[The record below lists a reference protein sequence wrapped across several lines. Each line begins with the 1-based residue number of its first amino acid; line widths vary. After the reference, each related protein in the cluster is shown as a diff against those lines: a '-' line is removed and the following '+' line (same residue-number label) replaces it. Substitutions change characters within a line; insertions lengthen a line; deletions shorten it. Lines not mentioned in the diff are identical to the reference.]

1 MKKIL
6 ALILAALMMM
16 TVLVACGEKT
26 EGTENNDVVENDD
39 TAAENT
45 DANTD
50 ENTEENSGEENV
62 DASSATPAEIIAK
75 LNENKQPQF
84 MIGEIPVD
92 LSDVDAVLY
101 YTGLE
106 SGEKIKEI
114 SVFESMMGS
123 QAYSVVVAR
132 LNDAADAEEVANGM
146 KSGINPRKW
155 ICVEAD
161 DLRVVA
167 AGDLVMLVMI
177 SSEYASDV
185 TAADYVDAFTSYV
198 GGTLDIDLK

>member
-16 TVLVACGEKT
+16 TVLVACGDK
-26 EGTENNDVVENDD
+26 TENNDVNNDEVVDSNDD
-39 TAAENT
+39 TAADSNDDAAENN
-45 DANTD
+45 DAAVA
-50 ENTEENSGEENV
+50 E
-62 DASSATPAEIIAK
+62 TPAEIIAK

-92 LSDVDAVLY
+92 LADADAVLY

-106 SGEKIKEI
+106 SAEKIKEV

-123 QAYSVVVAR
+123 QAFSVVVAR

-146 KSGINPRKW
+146 KNGIDQRKW

-167 AGDLVMLVMI
+167 ADDLVMLVMI
-177 SSEYASDV
+177 SSEYAADV
-185 TAADYVDAFTSYV
+185 TAADYVDAFTNYV

>member
-1 MKKIL
+1 MRKNKMKKIL

-16 TVLVACGEKT
+16 TVLVACGDK
-26 EGTENNDVVENDD
+26 TENNDVNNDEVVDSNDD
-39 TAAENT
+39 TAADSNDDAAENN
-45 DANTD
+45 DAAVA
-50 ENTEENSGEENV
+50 E
-62 DASSATPAEIIAK
+62 TPAEIIAK

-92 LSDVDAVLY
+92 LADADAVLY

-106 SGEKIKEI
+106 SAEKIKEV

-123 QAYSVVVAR
+123 QAFSVVVAR

-146 KSGINPRKW
+146 KNGIDQRKW

-167 AGDLVMLVMI
+167 ADDLVMLVMI
-177 SSEYASDV
+177 SSEYAADV
-185 TAADYVDAFTSYV
+185 TAADYVDAFTNYV

>member
-1 MKKIL
+1 MRKNKMKKIL

-16 TVLVACGEKT
+16 TVLVACGDKT
-26 EGTENNDVVENDD
+26 ENDDVNNDEVVDSNDD
-39 TAAENT
+39 TAADSNDDAAENN
-45 DANTD
+45 DAA
-50 ENTEENSGEENV
+50 
-62 DASSATPAEIIAK
+62 ASETPAEIIVK
-75 LNENKQPQF
+75 LNEHKQPQF

-92 LSDVDAVLY
+92 LADADSVVY

-106 SGEKIKEI
+106 SAEKIKEI

-123 QAYSVVVAR
+123 QAFSVVVAR

-146 KSGINPRKW
+146 KNGIDQRKW

-177 SSEYASDV
+177 SSEYAADV
-185 TAADYVDAFTSYV
+185 TAADYVDAFTNYV

>member
-16 TVLVACGEKT
+16 TVLVACGDKT
-26 EGTENNDVVENDD
+26 ENDDVNNDEVVDSNDD
-39 TAAENT
+39 TAADSNDDAAENN
-45 DANTD
+45 DAAVA
-50 ENTEENSGEENV
+50 E
-62 DASSATPAEIIAK
+62 TPAEIIVK
-75 LNENKQPQF
+75 LNEHKQPQF

-92 LSDVDAVLY
+92 LADADAVLY

-106 SGEKIKEI
+106 SAEKIKEV

-123 QAYSVVVAR
+123 QAFSVVVAR

-146 KSGINPRKW
+146 KNGIDQRKW

-177 SSEYASDV
+177 SSEYAADV
-185 TAADYVDAFTSYV
+185 TAADYVDAFTNYV

>member
-16 TVLVACGEKT
+16 TVLVACGDKT
-26 EGTENNDVVENDD
+26 ENDDVNNDEVVDSNDD
-39 TAAENT
+39 TAADSNDDAAENN
-45 DANTD
+45 DAAVA
-50 ENTEENSGEENV
+50 E
-62 DASSATPAEIIAK
+62 TPAEIIAK

-92 LSDVDAVLY
+92 LADADAVLY

-106 SGEKIKEI
+106 SAEKIKEV

-123 QAYSVVVAR
+123 QAFSVVVAR

-146 KSGINPRKW
+146 KNGIDQRKW

-177 SSEYASDV
+177 SSEYAADV
-185 TAADYVDAFTSYV
+185 TAADYVDAFTNYV

>member
-16 TVLVACGEKT
+16 TVLVACGDKT
-26 EGTENNDVVENDD
+26 ENGDDVNNDVVENDD
-39 TAAENT
+39 TAA
-45 DANTD
+45 D
-50 ENTEENSGEENV
+50 ENNDSAENN
-62 DASSATPAEIIAK
+62 DAAANETPAEIIVK
-75 LNENKQPQF
+75 LNEHKQPQF
-84 MIGEIPVD
+84 MTGEIPVD
-92 LSDVDAVLY
+92 LADADAVLY
-101 YTGLE
+101 YTGLA
-106 SGEKIKEI
+106 SAEKIKEI

-123 QAYSVVVAR
+123 QAFSVVVAR

-146 KSGINPRKW
+146 KNGIDQRKW

-177 SSEYASDV
+177 SSEYAADV

>member
-16 TVLVACGEKT
+16 TVLVACGDKT
-26 EGTENNDVVENDD
+26 ENDDANNDEVVDSNDD
-39 TAAENT
+39 TAADSNDDAAENN
-45 DANTD
+45 DAA
-50 ENTEENSGEENV
+50 
-62 DASSATPAEIIAK
+62 ASETPAEIIVK
-75 LNENKQPQF
+75 LNEHKQPQF

-92 LSDVDAVLY
+92 LADADAVLY

-106 SGEKIKEI
+106 SAEKIKEV

-123 QAYSVVVAR
+123 QAFSVVVAR

-146 KSGINPRKW
+146 KNGIDQRKW

-167 AGDLVMLVMI
+167 ADDLVMLVMI
-177 SSEYASDV
+177 SSEYAADV
-185 TAADYVDAFTSYV
+185 TAADYVDAFTNYV
-198 GGTLDIDLK
+198 GGTLDVDLK

>member
-16 TVLVACGEKT
+16 TVLVACGDKT
-26 EGTENNDVVENDD
+26 ENDDVNNDEVVDSNDD
-39 TAAENT
+39 TAADSNDDAAENN
-45 DANTD
+45 DAAVA
-50 ENTEENSGEENV
+50 E
-62 DASSATPAEIIAK
+62 TPAEIIVK
-75 LNENKQPQF
+75 LNEHKQPQF

-92 LSDVDAVLY
+92 LADADAVLY

-106 SGEKIKEI
+106 SAEKIKKI

-123 QAYSVVVAR
+123 QAFSVVVAR

-146 KSGINPRKW
+146 KNGIDQRKW

-167 AGDLVMLVMI
+167 ADDLVMLVMI
-177 SSEYASDV
+177 SSEYAADV
-185 TAADYVDAFTSYV
+185 TAADYVDAFTNYV

>member
-16 TVLVACGEKT
+16 TVLVACGDKT
-26 EGTENNDVVENDD
+26 ENDDVNNDEVVDSNDD
-39 TAAENT
+39 TAADSNDDAAENN
-45 DANTD
+45 DAA
-50 ENTEENSGEENV
+50 
-62 DASSATPAEIIAK
+62 ASETPAEIIVK
-75 LNENKQPQF
+75 LNEHKQPQF

-92 LSDVDAVLY
+92 LADADAVLY

-106 SGEKIKEI
+106 SAEKIKEV

-123 QAYSVVVAR
+123 QAFSVVVAR

-146 KSGINPRKW
+146 KNGIDQRKW

-177 SSEYASDV
+177 SSEYAADV
-185 TAADYVDAFTSYV
+185 TAADYVDAFTNYV

>member
-16 TVLVACGEKT
+16 TVLVACGDKT
-26 EGTENNDVVENDD
+26 ETGDDVNNDIVENDD
-39 TAAENT
+39 TAADNNDDTAENNDSAENN
-45 DANTD
+45 DAAA
-50 ENTEENSGEENV
+50 GE
-62 DASSATPAEIIAK
+62 TPAEIIVK
-75 LNENKQPQF
+75 LNEHKQPQF
-84 MIGEIPVD
+84 MIGEISVD
-92 LSDVDAVLY
+92 LADSDAVLY

-106 SGEKIKEI
+106 SAEKIKEV
-114 SVFESMMGS
+114 SVFEAMMGS
-123 QAYSVVVAR
+123 QAFSVVVAR

-146 KSGINPRKW
+146 KNGIDQRKW
-155 ICVEAD
+155 VCVEAD

-177 SSEYASDV
+177 SSEYAADV

>member
-26 EGTENNDVVENDD
+26 DNDDVNNDENVVDENDD
-39 TAAENT
+39 TAGDTNDDTAENN
-45 DANTD
+45 DAAVA
-50 ENTEENSGEENV
+50 E
-62 DASSATPAEIIAK
+62 TPAEIIVK
-75 LNENKQPQF
+75 LNEHKQPQF

-92 LSDVDAVLY
+92 LADADAVLY

-106 SGEKIKEI
+106 SAEKIKEV
-114 SVFESMMGS
+114 SVFEAMMGS
-123 QAYSVVVAR
+123 QAFSVVVAR

-146 KSGINPRKW
+146 KNGIDQRKW

-177 SSEYASDV
+177 SSEYAADV

-198 GGTLDIDLK
+198 GGTLDVDLK

>member
-16 TVLVACGEKT
+16 TVLVACGDK
-26 EGTENNDVVENDD
+26 TENNDVNNDEVVDSNDD
-39 TAAENT
+39 TAADSNDDAAENN
-45 DANTD
+45 DAAVA
-50 ENTEENSGEENV
+50 E
-62 DASSATPAEIIAK
+62 TPAEIIAK

-92 LSDVDAVLY
+92 LADADAVLY

-106 SGEKIKEI
+106 SAEKIKEI

-123 QAYSVVVAR
+123 QAFSVVVAR

-146 KSGINPRKW
+146 KNGIDQRKW

-177 SSEYASDV
+177 SSEYAADV
-185 TAADYVDAFTSYV
+185 TAADYVDAFTNYV

>member
-16 TVLVACGEKT
+16 TVLVACGDKT
-26 EGTENNDVVENDD
+26 EPGDDVNNDVVENDD
-39 TAAENT
+39 TAADSNDDEAENNDSAENN
-45 DANTD
+45 DAAA
-50 ENTEENSGEENV
+50 GE
-62 DASSATPAEIIAK
+62 TPAEIIVK
-75 LNENKQPQF
+75 LNEHKQPQF

-92 LSDVDAVLY
+92 LADPDAVLY

-106 SGEKIKEI
+106 SAEKIKEV
-114 SVFESMMGS
+114 SVFEAMMGS
-123 QAYSVVVAR
+123 QAFSVVVAR
-132 LNDAADAEEVANGM
+132 LNDAADAEEIANAM
-146 KSGINPRKW
+146 KNGIDQRKW

-177 SSEYASDV
+177 SSEYAADV
-185 TAADYVDAFTSYV
+185 TAADYVDAFTNYV